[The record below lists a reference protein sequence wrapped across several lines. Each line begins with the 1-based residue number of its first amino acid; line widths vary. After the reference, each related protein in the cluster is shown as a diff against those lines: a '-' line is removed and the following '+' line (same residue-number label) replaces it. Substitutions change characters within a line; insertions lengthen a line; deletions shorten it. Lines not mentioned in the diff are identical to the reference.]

1 MEALVALA
9 IIVVVVAY
17 FVTRLILAWA
27 ALRRNR
33 DKEKG
38 EKNDPGRTR

>member
-1 MEALVALA
+1 MQALIALA

-27 ALRRNR
+27 ALRRVR
-33 DKEKG
+33 EKEQR
-38 EKNDPGRTR
+38 EKDDPGRTG

>member
-9 IIVVVVAY
+9 IIVVVVGY
-17 FVTRLILAWA
+17 FVTRLILAWT

-33 DKEKG
+33 EKEQG
-38 EKNDPGRTR
+38 EKDDPGRTG

>member
-1 MEALVALA
+1 MDPLVALA

-27 ALRRNR
+27 ALRRSR
-33 DKEKG
+33 EKEQR
-38 EKNDPGRTR
+38 EKDDPGKTG